1 MTQLSHHWANPEKT
15 ITETCT
21 PMFIIALFT
30 IDRTWMQPRCPS
42 TVEWIKMLW
51 YIYTMEYYTAIKRN
65 AFDLVLIRWIN
76 LEPIVQS
83 EVCQKE
89 KDMYINVYLAYISE
103 KAMALD

>member
-1 MTQLSHHWANPEKT
+1 
-15 ITETCT
+15 
-21 PMFIIALFT
+21 
-30 IDRTWMQPRCPS
+30 
-42 TVEWIKMLW
+42 
-51 YIYTMEYYTAIKRN
+51 MEYYTAIKRN

>member
-1 MTQLSHHWANPEKT
+1 MEATCPL
-15 ITETCT
+15 TEEC
-21 PMFIIALFT
+21 
-30 IDRTWMQPRCPS
+30 
-42 TVEWIKMLW
+42 IKKLW

-89 KDMYINVYLAYISE
+89 KDMYINEYLAYISE